1 MSGGA
6 LHGYEV
12 TSKQIRLSQPSD
24 VLRVF
29 PAMPEPRAPFQL
41 DTVTVCR
48 ADHGS
53 DAAAHDPLILRSL
66 NRFSVSNHL
75 ALVRGDSF
83 LPQKNIRL
91 LRSGN
96 VEEAVPTQRANSFEY
111 RLSESARRIPSLRS
125 RCPIDESK

>member
-1 MSGGA
+1 MDMR
-6 LHGYEV
+6 LHLNKFVSVSQV
-12 TSKQIRLSQPSD
+12 TCCEFFLQCPSHERRSSWMRSQFVEQII
-24 VLRVF
+24 
-29 PAMPEPRAPFQL
+29 
-41 DTVTVCR
+41 
-48 ADHGS
+48 GS

-83 LPQKNIRL
+83 LDTTPAKEHTTTKEWKCRRGGPDSACEFI
-91 LRSGN
+91 
-96 VEEAVPTQRANSFEY
+96 EY